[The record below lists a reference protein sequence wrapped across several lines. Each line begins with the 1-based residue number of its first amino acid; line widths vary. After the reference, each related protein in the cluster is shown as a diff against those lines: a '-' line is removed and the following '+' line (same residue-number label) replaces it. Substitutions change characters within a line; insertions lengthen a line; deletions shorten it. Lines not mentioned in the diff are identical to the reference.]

1 MFEKPVDKTRRET
14 MLEFLKTHYRYGRF
28 SLFRD
33 TMTYA
38 NSLNFYNSAEENAKI
53 MAFRAAECPAYDAE
67 VANIIAEFEKD
78 TDYAI
83 EIVGDAK
90 DQLVLC
96 AFGYSK
102 AGLRITEM
110 YGFDSPTS
118 IENDSDDE
126 LRDKCD
132 LVCAFD
138 RACDKIAGTLIWYAL
153 NTEIEEE
160 VEIIKK
166 VHKIAKVK
174 R

>member
-96 AFGYSK
+96 AF
-102 AGLRITEM
+102 
-110 YGFDSPTS
+110 
-118 IENDSDDE
+118 
-126 LRDKCD
+126 
-132 LVCAFD
+132 D

-160 VEIIKK
+160 IEVIKK